1 MQTST
6 LRPGLLVSLKT
17 SVRGNISYDRRDID
31 IVRVTEDGMQIA
43 KWETERTICDPQ
55 EYKTACET
63 RSKARSV
70 IRTACIDS
78 AFGLLCPEKSENDL
92 DAAIAEGRR
101 LADEFNA
108 NAKLTRVKMY
118 VIVGRIVPDDVE
130 AVRAIN
136 SEVRDLLTRMADGIK
151 NLNPPAV
158 RDAGN
163 RARNIGR
170 MLSPEA
176 QARVQAVI
184 DVARSTAKEIVKA
197 GEQAAQEIDLRA
209 IARITEARTAFLEFD
224 EPAAEITTPAMTGRV
239 LDLPPA
245 GPTTDPMENRRGL

>member
-17 SVRGNISYDRRDID
+17 SVRGNIHYDRRDID
-31 IVRVTEDGMQIA
+31 IVQVTEDGSQIA
-43 KWETERTICDPQ
+43 KWETKRTILDPQ
-55 EYKTACET
+55 EYETACKI

-70 IRTACIDS
+70 ISAACVNS
-78 AFGLLCPEKSENDL
+78 AFGLLCPEKSESDL
-92 DAAIAEGRR
+92 DAAVTEGRR

-108 NAKLTRVKMY
+108 SAKLTCVKIY
-118 VIVGRIVPDDVE
+118 VLVGRIVPDDVE

-151 NLNPPAV
+151 NLNPTAV
-158 RDAGN
+158 RDAAD

-209 IARITEARTAFLEFD
+209 IAKITEARTAFLEFD
-224 EPAAEITTPAMTGRV
+224 EPAVEIAAPATTGRA
-239 LDLPPA
+239 LDLPPVS
-245 GPTTDPMENRRGL
+245 PMEDRRGL